1 MGLYLCVFSEL
12 DELEGVEVG
21 RYDDFAFFRRLV
33 TSRLESGDDGSRY
46 PTLINHSDCDGEW
59 SPAEARL
66 LKSELLEIKERL
78 GAEPPADF
86 NSDWQREVAKLVG
99 LRPQTLAEC
108 FIDTDGEPL
117 IERLLELADV
127 AIRHELP
134 IIFQ

>member
-1 MGLYLCVFSEL
+1 
-12 DELEGVEVG
+12 
-21 RYDDFAFFRRLV
+21 
-33 TSRLESGDDGSRY
+33 
-46 PTLINHSDCDGEW
+46 
-59 SPAEARL
+59 
-66 LKSELLEIKERL
+66 LLEIKERL